1 MMRNVFTLLIRSE
14 AVISST
20 STVRGTKYAFRLPFD
35 RRLIR
40 FNLSNCG
47 KMLKRSLNRRTSP
60 LPERPMKKFNGTL
73 VACLIFALAPSFMT
87 AEETKKP
94 ESLKERVSYSYG
106 LMIARQLTERGIDLD
121 LAQFSTAF
129 ETITAGGEP
138 ILSEDEV
145 AAAFE
150 ENQKI
155 VEKNQMENAEKAVEG
170 ESKKNLEAG
179 KAFLAENAKKDGVKT
194 TDSGLQYE
202 VMKEGD
208 GAKPKATDE
217 VSVHYHGTLIDGT
230 VFDSSVDRGEPTS
243 FPLNRVIPGWTEG
256 VQLMPVGAKYKFTIP
271 YSLAYG
277 ERGAGS
283 DIGPFSTLVFEVE
296 LLEIK
301 GGE

>member
-1 MMRNVFTLLIRSE
+1 
-14 AVISST
+14 
-20 STVRGTKYAFRLPFD
+20 
-35 RRLIR
+35 
-40 FNLSNCG
+40 
-47 KMLKRSLNRRTSP
+47 
-60 LPERPMKKFNGTL
+60 MKKFNGTL

-155 VEKNQMENAEKAVEG
+155 VEKKQMEDAEKAVEG
-170 ESKKNLEAG
+170 DSKKNLDEG
-179 KAFLAENAKKDGVKT
+179 KAFLAENAKKEGVKT

-277 ERGAGS
+277 ERGAGA